1 MLPETKRKS
10 YHKLTVYQKAKELV
24 LLTYKL
30 TKDFPREE
38 RYVLVPQMRRSAI
51 SIVANIVEGYIK
63 KSKKEYARFLDIS
76 IGSSTELGFY
86 FELSVDLDYSS
97 GQDLERVNALLTE
110 VKKLLYSY
118 QRSLRASVR

>member
-24 LLTYKL
+24 LSTYKL
-30 TKDFPREE
+30 TKGFPQEE

-63 KSKKEYARFLDIS
+63 KSKKEYSRFLDIS
-76 IGSSTELGFY
+76 IGSATELGFY
-86 FELSVDLDYSS
+86 FELSVDLEYLSRQKLNKA
-97 GQDLERVNALLTE
+97 GTLLVE